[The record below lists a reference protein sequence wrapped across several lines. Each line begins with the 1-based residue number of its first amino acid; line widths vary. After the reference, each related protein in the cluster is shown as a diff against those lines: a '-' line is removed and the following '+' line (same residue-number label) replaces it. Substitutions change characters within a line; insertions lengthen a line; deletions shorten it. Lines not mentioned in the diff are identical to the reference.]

1 MKVTHTPGPW
11 RVGKK
16 YVTDIYPNDGGM
28 LVARV
33 MTGGISNNKSYA
45 NARLIAAAPE
55 LLEALMLMVFDEQ
68 GNEWRDSKVDQG
80 IWDDRRTRGEDIA
93 REAIAK
99 ATGDA
104 S

>member
-33 MTGGISNNKSYA
+33 MTGGISNNKSHA

-55 LLEALMLMVFDEQ
+55 LLAALQ
-68 GNEWRDSKVDQG
+68 S
-80 IWDDRRTRGEDIA
+80 IA
-93 REAIAK
+93 ETVVYAPEGGHEEVSDCVRIAKQAIAK
-99 ATGDA
+99 ATGA
-104 S
+104 TP